1 MSFQRNTV
9 VVMFGGIL
17 LLGSQSRSAGQAL
30 QSDVPEPRV
39 YVRTRTVDVG
49 RLRQGEKAT
58 ATWTLEN
65 RGSVDLHITG
75 IKGSCSCT
83 IPRTLTPEERRLEPN
98 EKLVIQA
105 VFDSTGRKGGQRRS
119 ITVSSD
125 DPDEPELKLFLTGNV
140 VTLMEISVKGRPATN
155 YSLGSARPGTTLSEP
170 IELLPTDPGQTLEIL
185 EIIIPDDAITVLREP
200 LGKDDRTGELIR
212 LSINRGSRIGRRIL
226 STMTVRAIV
235 AGTETT
241 GTLRINGEI
250 VGELS
255 YTPLVVKQW
264 QPIPHGSTLKTV
276 RIKSETQ
283 APFEILK
290 TVTDPS
296 FDVTVTKTPGS
307 LEYKITLTFNDSARP
322 GPLGTYLDIHTSLV
336 SQPLIRI
343 PVFAHVRP
351 RIEVDPPLVL
361 LHGGGE
367 PNASTRTIKIET
379 AKRTPLELSAIR
391 TENGYVVATLLP
403 APKESR
409 AVKYIQIT
417 LGPEVPT
424 GARTDT
430 VIIKTNVAE
439 QPEITIPV
447 TLIAP

>member
-1 MSFQRNTV
+1 MSLQRSTLAV
-9 VVMFGGIL
+9 VLGGFL
-17 LLGSQSRSAGQAL
+17 LLGSQPRSLGQAL
-30 QSDVPEPRV
+30 QSDVPEPRL
-39 YVRTRTVDVG
+39 YVKTRTVGLG

-65 RGSVDLHITG
+65 RGSVNLHITG
-75 IKGSCSCT
+75 VQGSCSCT
-83 IPRTLTPEERRLEPN
+83 IPRTLTPEDRLLEPN

-105 VFDSTGRKGGQRRS
+105 IFDSTGRKGAQRRS

-125 DPDEPELKLFLTGNV
+125 DPDEPELKLFLTGEV

-155 YSLGSARPGTTLSEP
+155 YSLGSARPGTILPEP
-170 IELLPTDPGQTLEIL
+170 IELLPTEPGQALEIL
-185 EIIIPDDAITVLREP
+185 DIAIPDDALSVLREP
-200 LGKDDRTGELIR
+200 LSKDDRTGELIR
-212 LSINRGSRIGRRIL
+212 LSVNRGSRIGRRIL
-226 STMTVRAIV
+226 STMTIRARV

-264 QPIPHGSTLKTV
+264 QPIPHGSTLKPV

-290 TVTDPS
+290 TVTDPAL
-296 FDVTVTKTPGS
+296 DVTVTRTPGS
-307 LEYKITLTFNDSARP
+307 LEYKITLTLSESARP
-322 GPLGTYLDIHTSLV
+322 GPLGTYLDIHTNLV

-351 RIEVDPPLVL
+351 RIEVDPPRIL
-361 LHGGGE
+361 LHSGGR
-367 PNASTRTIKIET
+367 PNASTRTVKIET

-391 TENGYVVATLLP
+391 TERNYVVATLLP
-403 APKESR
+403 SSGESK
-409 AVKYIQIT
+409 AVKYIEIT
-417 LGPEVPT
+417 LAPEVPT
-424 GARTDT
+424 GAQTDM